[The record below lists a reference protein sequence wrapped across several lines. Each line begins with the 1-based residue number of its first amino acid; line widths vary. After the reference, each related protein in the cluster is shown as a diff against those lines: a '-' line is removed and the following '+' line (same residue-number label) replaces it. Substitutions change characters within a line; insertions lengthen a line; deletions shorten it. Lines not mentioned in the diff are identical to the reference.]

1 MLSESEKLIGF
12 PAVFNMVDF
21 YLIHKSAYNNMK
33 NTFTELV
40 RKINVLEMQLEA
52 EEARWK
58 DHVLESLEERG

>member
-1 MLSESEKLIGF
+1 
-12 PAVFNMVDF
+12 
-21 YLIHKSAYNNMK
+21 MK

-58 DHVLESLEERG
+58 DHVLESLEEGC

>member
-1 MLSESEKLIGF
+1 
-12 PAVFNMVDF
+12 MVDF

-58 DHVLESLEERG
+58 DHVLESLEEGC